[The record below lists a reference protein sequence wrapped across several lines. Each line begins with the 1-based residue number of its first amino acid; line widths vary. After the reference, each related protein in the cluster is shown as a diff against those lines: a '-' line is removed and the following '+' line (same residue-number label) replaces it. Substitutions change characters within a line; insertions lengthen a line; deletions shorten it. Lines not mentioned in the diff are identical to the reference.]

1 MYNPETQ
8 EARLNRAESGWGFAM
23 LRRWRLSMRRLIHS
37 VLTIS
42 VFLVAGPLRAQT
54 PCPSFSVVINSP
66 EDQLTLAYNGAENP
80 QEQVAALDKYA
91 QANADSKFMPC
102 INEYYTMALVKQGNF
117 DKAIEYGEKDLAAN
131 YRDLSLSVNLMK
143 AYVGAGKA
151 GDNAFDLIMKA
162 PDLIKKESTP
172 SRPAKATDEE
182 WQKMQQEAGELGKD
196 VSDYMTYAFFQLLP
210 RLPDAAKRL
219 DLLGQFEKAYPGVD
233 AQQAGQINFQ
243 YFLAYDM
250 AGHGD
255 QAGPYGEKAIAADGS
270 NPQVLNLVAYDY
282 VNRQTNLDKAES
294 YSKKVLTLV
303 PAMKKPDGE
312 ADDQFKTDQNNQ
324 LGMAHVTLGY
334 VYFQRGAK
342 THKVDPAINE
352 LKTAAGLLGGN
363 PPLRAQALYYLGY
376 AYEVAAPPNHHA
388 ALEAL
393 NQAVTIQSPWQP
405 QAQDLLAKVKKA
417 K

>member
-1 MYNPETQ
+1 MSKR
-8 EARLNRAESGWGFAM
+8 AR
-23 LRRWRLSMRRLIHS
+23 S

-42 VFLVAGPLRAQT
+42 MFVAAAGPLLAQT

-66 EDQLTLAYNGAENP
+66 EDQLTLAYNGAANP
-80 QEQVAALDKYA
+80 QEQVDILDKFA
-91 QANADSKFMPC
+91 AANADSKFLPC
-102 INEYYTMALVKQGNF
+102 VNEYYTMAYVKQGNF

-151 GDNAFDLIMKA
+151 TDNAFDLVASA
-162 PDLIKKESTP
+162 PDLIKKETTP

-182 WQKMQQEAGELGKD
+182 WQKLQQEAAEMAKD
-196 VSDYMTYAFFQLLP
+196 VHDYMAYAFFQLLP

-219 DLLGQFEKAYPGVD
+219 TLLAGFEKAYPD
-233 AQQAGQINFQ
+233 AATQQAGQLNFQ

-282 VNRQTNLDKAES
+282 VNRQTNLDKAED
-294 YSKKVLTLV
+294 YSKKVISLV
-303 PAMKKPDGE
+303 PALKKPDGE
-312 ADDQFKTDQNNQ
+312 TDDQFKTDQNNQ

-334 VYFQRGAK
+334 AYFQRGAK
-342 THKVDPAINE
+342 THKVEPAIGE
-352 LKTAAGLLGGN
+352 FKTAADLLAGN
-363 PPLRAQALYYLGY
+363 PPLRGQALFYLGY
-376 AYEVAAPPNHHA
+376 AYEVLTPPNHHA
-388 ALEAL
+388 AGEAL
-393 NQAVTIQSPWQP
+393 TQAAAIQSPWQS
-405 QAQDLLAKVKKA
+405 QARDLLVKVQKA

>member
-1 MYNPETQ
+1 
-8 EARLNRAESGWGFAM
+8 
-23 LRRWRLSMRRLIHS
+23 MRRLIHS
-37 VLTIS
+37 VLTMS
-42 VFLVAGPLRAQT
+42 VFLAAVPLLAQT

-66 EDQLTLAYNGAENP
+66 EDQLTLAYNGAANP

-102 INEYYTMALVKQGNF
+102 INEYYTMALVKQGTF

-151 GDNAFDLIMKA
+151 TDNAFDLVIKA
-162 PDLIKKESTP
+162 PDLIKKETTP

-182 WQKMQQEAGELGKD
+182 WQKMQQDSGELAKD
-196 VSDYMTYAFFQLLP
+196 VNDYMTYAFFQLLP
-210 RLPDAAKRL
+210 RTPDAAKRL
-219 DLLGQFEKAYPGVD
+219 EYLGQFEKAYPNVD
-233 AQQAGQINFQ
+233 AQQAAQINFQ

-250 AGHGD
+250 AGKGD

-303 PAMKKPDGE
+303 PALKKPDGE

-342 THKVDPAINE
+342 THKVEPAISE
-352 LKTAAGLLGGN
+352 FKTAVALLGGN
-363 PPLRAQALYYLGY
+363 PPLRGQALYYLGY
-376 AYEVAAPPNHHA
+376 AYEVQTPANHHA
-388 ALEAL
+388 ASDAL
-393 NQAVTIQSPWQP
+393 TQSVAIQSPWQAP
-405 QAQDLLAKVKKA
+405 ARDLLAKVKAA